1 MTDTTRPLTGYV
13 AHIDVSPDD
22 DQAPTLT
29 VCLDHPCPV
38 VPVGA
43 VTITPDH
50 PAPAEVVNRHP
61 RHELGM
67 TVSQLLAELEARVL
81 SGGGDVPVVVEGI
94 RGVRGVMTAPGEDG
108 RLVVVLS

>member
-29 VCLDHPCPV
+29 VCLDHPCTV
-38 VPVGA
+38 VPVGT

-67 TVSQLLAELEARVL
+67 TCPSSSPSSRPGSCPAAGTPPSSSRGSAA
-81 SGGGDVPVVVEGI
+81 SG
-94 RGVRGVMTAPGEDG
+94 A
-108 RLVVVLS
+108 